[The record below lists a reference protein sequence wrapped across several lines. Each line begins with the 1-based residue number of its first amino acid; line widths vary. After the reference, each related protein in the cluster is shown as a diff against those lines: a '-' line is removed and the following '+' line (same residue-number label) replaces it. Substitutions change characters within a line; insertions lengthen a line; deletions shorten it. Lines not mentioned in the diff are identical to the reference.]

1 MSAHANQ
8 RRKYETG
15 ESEGVRVRHTH
26 VRLLAK
32 ILLWLG
38 RLPGTV
44 GQCNEP
50 RPQAPFLPWRRKSM
64 NCSQEMSGNLIIYKH
79 WKNHLALLLRLAFI
93 VLVVVVGG
101 AAL

>member
-1 MSAHANQ
+1 M
-8 RRKYETG
+8 RRGRERLG
-15 ESEGVRVRHTH
+15 HTH

-38 RLPGTV
+38 RLPGV
-44 GQCNEP
+44 QWVSAMNHDP
-50 RPQAPFLPWRRKSM
+50 KFLFPWRRKSM

-79 WKNHLALLLRLAFI
+79 WKNHLALLLLLAFI

-101 AAL
+101 AAQ